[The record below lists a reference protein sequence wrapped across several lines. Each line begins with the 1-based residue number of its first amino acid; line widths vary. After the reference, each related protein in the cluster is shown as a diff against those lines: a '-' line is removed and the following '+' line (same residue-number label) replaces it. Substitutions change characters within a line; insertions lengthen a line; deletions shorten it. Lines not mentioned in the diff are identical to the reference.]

1 MRLAR
6 YLAFLVLF
14 AAPVG
19 ADDWP
24 LEPKDFRGV
33 PFGASLKQTEKAL
46 RLHCSSDKR
55 TKVGVCLD
63 RYFAIGPVMTQNVF
77 EFDADRLVRVRLSF
91 PSSSFATLRDI
102 FIERYGQPTATE
114 TQPVRTNAGVE
125 YQNETLIWTGTAIE
139 VRLQKYAGTVA
150 EGEAFL
156 VDQVWLAAQIK
167 AAEEQKKKAA
177 TTF

>member
-1 MRLAR
+1 MHLGR
-6 YLAFLVLF
+6 YVALLLLV
-14 AAPVG
+14 AVTAS

-33 PFGASLKQTEKAL
+33 PFGASIKQTEKAL
-46 RLHCSSDKR
+46 RLHCSADKK
-55 TKVGVCLD
+55 TKIGVCLD
-63 RYFAIGPVMTQNVF
+63 RYFAIGPVTTMNVF
-77 EFDADRLVRVRLSF
+77 EFDADRLVRVRLTF
-91 PSSSFATLRDI
+91 PASSFATLRDI

-125 YQNETLIWTGTAIE
+125 YQNEVLIWTGAAIDA
-139 VRLQKYAGTVA
+139 RLQKYSGTVT

-167 AAEEQKKKAA
+167 AAEEEKKKAA